1 MGEQQK
7 PIPRQVSGTASDLA
21 HPDTWQLPP
30 LHPLLLPGHH
40 WKIPVTATSPRSSQ
54 QECQAQAV
62 CVAGDS
68 GTFMAKT
75 AGIAQCGYVG
85 FIFSARGTAA
95 RTRAAGNT
103 LSPAKSRRCCCC
115 DAHKDAHQL
124 SHRLSQLTGAG
135 DQRKP
140 LAAAMPHREPRRV
153 PGVAPCPGSPDR
165 SPTAGPAPRSHPH
178 SPAAGPSPLS
188 SCTMPMVP
196 PVLMTSTRASV
207 LGEEAGGQPGRS
219 WRRGPARAL
228 SRERVF
234 PAASIPYRRIRD
246 LPATRTTG
254 SYRGGRAA
262 AGPPLPATP
271 GAGRAAVP
279 ARPGSAREGQR
290 REGSAG
296 TAPRTLR
303 CGQHGPGSTARTAR
317 PGQPAEPFMLEGEAE
332 SSGAFWARA
341 EGTQGSGSVPASSAF
356 SFKGKKVRT
365 APAYLASEASPA
377 YPALPSRSRAAPLPL
392 HSYLHPRL
400 PPTLIPLR
408 IR

>member
-30 LHPLLLPGHH
+30 LHPLLLPDHH

-317 PGQPAEPFMLEGEAE
+317 QSPSCLKEKPRAAERCGPGQKGH
-332 SSGAFWARA
+332 RA
-341 EGTQGSGSVPASSAF
+341 QGQHLRRPLF
-356 SFKGKKVRT
+356 
-365 APAYLASEASPA
+365 
-377 YPALPSRSRAAPLPL
+377 PSRGRRCELPL
-392 HSYLHPRL
+392 LTWPQRRLLPTQLSQAGHGQHPCPSIPICTLGFL
-400 PPTLIPLR
+400 PH
-408 IR
+408 